1 MTIAKPK
8 ISAAVSAVKA
18 IMMFFFFMDINSLT
32 LPDKQDLFQT
42 VLLSDSIQNPSSRE
56 DYITKFRRKQ

>member
-1 MTIAKPK
+1 
-8 ISAAVSAVKA
+8 
-18 IMMFFFFMDINSLT
+18 MDINSLT
-32 LPDKQDLFQT
+32 LPDKQDLIQT